1 MTTSSSR
8 LFQLCNCG
16 SSHGPSRLSQGL
28 LSQSLDRRRLLVGGA
43 ATLALGAAASSGFVP
58 KALAQA
64 KPHRI
69 DVHHHISPPTWL
81 DSVKSL
87 KRDNPP
93 MNNWSVQKSLDDMDA
108 NGVATSMTS
117 PTTPQARLLDAPMSA
132 RIARE

>member
-1 MTTSSSR
+1 
-8 LFQLCNCG
+8 
-16 SSHGPSRLSQGL
+16 
-28 LSQSLDRRRLLVGGA
+28 LVGGA

-58 KALAQA
+58 KALAQS

-93 MNNWSVQKSLDDMDA
+93 MNN
-108 NGVATSMTS
+108 
-117 PTTPQARLLDAPMSA
+117 
-132 RIARE
+132 